1 MSAIISTLSGIS
13 TFVSSAQF
21 INARSPITVIESD
34 RATDYHLYAKWIQV
48 GTVEKD
54 ATDTN
59 FISGY
64 RGFGL
69 AGVQIRPKTMKIKD
83 ETTGEYV
90 DANLYDPNVR
100 DRIAGFTDNEYN
112 NNVKETPEGL
122 RFVTSLSE
130 SLLENINSIAKI
142 SNASQEA
149 KSFGVEYGYV
159 VGTEQNINMF
169 ISHYKEQIADE
180 TAYTLY

>member
-1 MSAIISTLSGIS
+1 M
-13 TFVSSAQF
+13 
-21 INARSPITVIESD
+21 IESD

-48 GTVEKD
+48 DTVEKD

-59 FISGY
+59 IISGY

-83 ETTGEYV
+83 GTTGEYV

-169 ISHYKEQIADE
+169 ISHNKEQIADE